1 MPPVLSCQLRE
12 SICRLASSLSSSS
25 TCDSQKRT
33 TSTAAKQAACSH
45 RDTCE
50 AVVMIPLTPV
60 LLVKQH
66 MQYGQQDTLEGLH
79 VVNIYGLIHC
89 QADEAEQHPSAMR
102 LHRSYSSLHV
112 MQTACTGHLYLIAL
126 HLLLPALMKRS
137 RSKRLRCRPPQPLH
151 QHQRHLLCNII
162 CYHTIPLAT
171 STAQQSAGQQL
182 SLPCC

>member
-1 MPPVLSCQLRE
+1 MHSDSVISAKGDRIEQSACRQCYRASYVKASPAGLPPPYPHPPHPPHV
-12 SICRLASSLSSSS
+12 
-25 TCDSQKRT
+25 
-33 TSTAAKQAACSH
+33 TARKEPLPLQQNRQHAEIVS
-45 RDTCE
+45 DTCE

-60 LLVKQH
+60 LIVKQH
-66 MQYGQQDTLEGLH
+66 VQYGQQDTLEGLH

-151 QHQRHLLCNII
+151 QHQR
-162 CYHTIPLAT
+162 
-171 STAQQSAGQQL
+171 
-182 SLPCC
+182 CCM